1 MSRRLIAAI
10 TSCLSL
16 VLLGA
21 GVTPAAAQLTQLGAT
36 QAATGHT
43 SVIHGIAYAARHDVY
58 LTVYE
63 APDGIRG
70 RFVNAAGTAVG
81 AVFSIAA
88 VGQQAI
94 VYANKPMVAYST
106 DTADDTFFVM
116 YATDF
121 GKAPDA
127 QPGAWIQRVS
137 FTGTGGARLGNPI
150 QVGDG
155 GWEIPN
161 DIIYNP
167 ATRQFVAVWERFF
180 SEGPDVMA
188 RYFNAD
194 GTAATGIINVSNA
207 NRGQGA
213 AKAAVD
219 WERNRILIAYQ
230 GLHPN
235 SPVNPEILGL
245 WAKVLDGTTGALLT
259 TLIQVQSGFTIE
271 AMPVFMPEV
280 DGFLV
285 TWTGFNPGRDVV
297 GRYVSSADGAV
308 GASPNP
314 VYIIA
319 GSARQEGA
327 PMGMYDAISRRILMG
342 IQSSG
347 GCPNETCPYLDGA
360 ILDPQGVV
368 LSSFTG
374 LSSAVPSATGGTFY
388 PDVAPGEGGQFG
400 FSYTLNYSSV
410 YVERVGLPAASTPGP
425 QFGGGTPTVG
435 LTTSPTSLSF
445 SVSKNGAT
453 LGSVTPRSV
462 SLTFSTGTTGAWA
475 ATTTAPWLQLASAS
489 GTGDGSFTVTVINP
503 SNVIAS
509 QTSLSG
515 AIVITAATAPNAPLT
530 IPVTVAVSSTNTS
543 GGTLSQQG
551 ATQLATGHTAVVH
564 GIAYSPRH
572 DVYLTVYESPNGV
585 RGRFMNTAGQPV
597 GDVFAIATAPGQATS
612 YANKPMVAYSHDT
625 ADDVFFVMYGSDYT
639 KAADA
644 VPSTWIQRVSFTGTG
659 GARVGNPI
667 AVGDGGWEIPNDIV
681 YNPASRQFVAVWER
695 FFGSGPDVM
704 VRFFNADGTA
714 GTGIVNVSAG
724 NNGQG
729 AAKAAVDWERNRI
742 LIAYQGLHPNSP
754 VNPEVLGLWAKIV
767 DGVSGA
773 VLTGLL
779 QTQAGFT
786 IEAMPVFLP
795 EVDGFL
801 VTWTGFNP
809 GRDVL
814 GRYVSSLDASL
825 GAMPNPVYTIAGSAR
840 SEGAPMGM
848 YDAISRRVLMAVQSS
863 GGCPN
868 DTCPFVDGA
877 ILTGDGAVTSSFTGL
892 STVAPSATGGSFYP
906 DVAVGEGGQFGLS
919 YSLNYFSIYNDRIV
933 LSAADAPGP
942 QFGTPTTPVV
952 GATMAPSSL
961 AFSIIKAGAQ
971 INAGNPAS
979 VAVTFSTGTGGVWT
993 AASSVPWLQVSSA
1006 TGSGDGQFIVRVINP
1021 SNVIGSQT
1029 LLSGSIILTAASAPN
1044 SPVTLPVSVNVVTVF
1059 LPSAVPFGQVDTPLQ
1074 GAVGVQGAIA
1084 ITGWA
1089 LDDTGVT
1096 SVNIYRNCFAFD
1108 VQAACQTI
1116 LGNRVVFLGQAVFL
1130 PGARSDVEAAYP
1142 VYPNADRAGWG
1153 IQILTNQLPHVGNGQ
1168 TTGGHGA
1175 ITFYAIA
1182 TDTVGN
1188 VKVLGRSS
1196 SSASGDFS
1204 TPTSVTL
1211 ANESIAKPFGSLD
1224 TPALGATVSGSIPN
1238 FGWALTPDDDAV
1250 VGNVDKVVPT
1260 DGSTVTVYIDGVARA
1275 TVTYN
1280 QCRGNAGNP
1289 VPPTAFCDDDIANT
1303 FGNTA
1308 PLAALTPRSSNPT
1321 RYRNLDAG
1329 RGAIGSYVLDT
1340 RTLSNGLHTIA
1351 WAVMDSAGRTEGI
1364 GSRFFTVANAATDMV
1379 PADAL
1384 AKVGGVMPSPAAAD
1398 ADGTVA
1404 RAPEGRDGVWGRTG
1418 FDPRV
1423 PWIEMTPDSD
1433 GRRTVRLD
1441 EMGRLELW
1449 LGASIESAFVV
1460 APGTKAALRALPT
1473 GSAVD
1478 GPQFTWAPGPGHVGT
1493 YQLAFMRGG
1502 ERIDVFVTIA
1512 PPAGVRD
1519 DEPAIR
1525 MTLDDVRSPEC
1536 GVRSAELARRSL
1548 GEGGCGVRV
1557 SGTAFDPQAAIGSGV
1572 EAVHIWARHNDG
1584 RLVFLGEATLSGIT
1598 FSLTAPLPTGTWDVT
1613 AYAWNRRTMRFEDAR
1628 TGSVAVR

>member
-1 MSRRLIAAI
+1 MSRRLFVAA
-10 TSCLSL
+10 TLCLSL
-16 VLLGA
+16 LTLPLGVA
-21 GVTPAAAQLTQLGAT
+21 PAAAQLTQLGAT

-70 RFVNAAGTAVG
+70 RFVNAAGAPVG
-81 AVFSIAA
+81 SVFSVAA
-88 VGQQAI
+88 LGQQAL

-116 YATDF
+116 YATDY

-137 FTGTGGARLGNPI
+137 FTGTGGARVGNPI

-167 ATRQFVAVWERFF
+167 ATRQFVAVWERFY
-180 SEGPDVMA
+180 SEGPDVMV
-188 RYFNAD
+188 RFFNAD
-194 GTAATGIINVSNA
+194 GTAATGIINVSGA
-207 NRGQGA
+207 NHGQGA

-219 WERNRILIAYQ
+219 WERNRIIIAYQ

-245 WAKVLDGTTGALLT
+245 WAKVIDGSTGALLT
-259 TLIQVQSGFTIE
+259 SLIQVQSGFTIE

-308 GASPNP
+308 GTSPNP

-319 GSARQEGA
+319 GSGRQEGA
-327 PMGMYDAISRRILMG
+327 PMGMYDAISRRVLMG

-347 GCPNETCPYLDGA
+347 GCPNDTCPFLDGA
-360 ILDPQGVV
+360 ILDHQGVV

-374 LSSAVPSATGGTFY
+374 LSTAVPSATGGSFY

-400 FSYTLNYSSV
+400 LSYTLNYASV
-410 YVERVGLPAASTPGP
+410 YVERVSLPAASTPGP
-425 QFGGGTPTVG
+425 QFGGSTPPTTG
-435 LTTSPTSLSF
+435 LTASPTSLSF
-445 SVSKNGAT
+445 SVSKNGTA
-453 LGSVTPRSV
+453 LGAVTPRAV
-462 SLTFSTGTTGAWA
+462 ALTFGTGSSGAWT
-475 ATTTAPWLQLASAS
+475 ATTSAPWLQLATAS
-489 GTGDGSFTVTVINP
+489 GNGNGQFTATIINP
-503 SNVIAS
+503 SDVIGAQS
-509 QTSLSG
+509 ALSG
-515 AIVITAATAPNAPLT
+515 SIVITAASASNAPIT
-530 IPVTVAVSSTNTS
+530 IPVTVAVSSATTS

-551 ATQLATGHTAVVH
+551 ATQLATGHTTVVH

-572 DVYLTVYESPNGV
+572 DVYLTVYEGPNGV

-597 GDVFAIATAPGQATS
+597 GDVFAIATTPGQASS
-612 YANKPMVAYSHDT
+612 YANKPMVAYSHST

-644 VPSTWIQRVSFTGTG
+644 VPSAWIQRVSFTGTG

-681 YNPASRQFVAVWER
+681 YNPATRQFVAVWER

-704 VRFFNADGTA
+704 VRFFNADGAPT
-714 GTGIVNVSAG
+714 TGIVNVTAA
-724 NNGQG
+724 NHGQG

-742 LIAYQGLHPNSP
+742 LIAYQGLHPNSA
-754 VNPEVLGLWAKIV
+754 VNPETLGLWAKIV
-767 DGVSGA
+767 DGTSGA
-773 VLTGLL
+773 LLTGLL
-779 QTQAGFT
+779 TVQSGFT

-809 GRDVL
+809 GRDVM

-825 GAMPNPVYTIAGSAR
+825 GGMPNPIYAVAASAR

-868 DTCPFVDGA
+868 DTCPYLDGA

-906 DVAVGEGGQFGLS
+906 DVTVGEGGQFGVS
-919 YSLNYFSIYNDRIV
+919 YSLNYFSVYNDRIV
-933 LSAADAPGP
+933 LSAADVPGP
-942 QFGTPTTPVV
+942 QFGGTTNPAV

-961 AFSIIKAGAQ
+961 SIAILKAGAQ
-971 INAGNPAS
+971 INAGNPS
-979 VAVTFSTGTGGVWT
+979 PVSVTFSTGTAGAWSV
-993 AASSVPWLQVSSA
+993 ASAVPWLQVVSGS
-1006 TGSGDGQFIVRVINP
+1006 GSGDGQFSVRVINP
-1021 SNVIGSQT
+1021 SNVIASQT
-1029 LLSGSIILTAASAPN
+1029 SLSGSVILTAATAPN
-1044 SPVTLPVSVNVVTVF
+1044 SPVTLPVTVTVSHVS
-1059 LPSAVPFGQVDTPLQ
+1059 LPATVPFGQVDTPLQ
-1074 GAVGVQGAIA
+1074 GAVGLQGAVA

-1096 SVNIYRNCFAFD
+1096 SVNVYRNCFPFD
-1108 VQAACQTI
+1108 NQAACQSM
-1116 LGNRVVFLGQAVFL
+1116 LGHSVVFLGQAAFL
-1130 PGARSDVEAAYP
+1130 PGARSDVEVAYP
-1142 VYPNADRAGWG
+1142 LFPNAARAGWG
-1153 IQILTNQLPHVGNGQ
+1153 IQILTNQLPHVPTSQ
-1168 TTGGHGA
+1168 TTGGQGA
-1175 ITFYAIA
+1175 ITFYAVA

-1188 VKVLGRSS
+1188 VKLLGRSS

-1211 ANESIAKPFGSLD
+1211 ANDSIAKPFGSLD

-1238 FGWALTPDDDAV
+1238 FGWALTPDDDTIA
-1250 VGNVDKVVPT
+1250 GNVDKTIPT

-1280 QCRGNAGNP
+1280 QCRGTVGNP
-1289 VPPTAFCDDDIANT
+1289 LAGGVFCNDDIANT
-1303 FGNTA
+1303 FGNATPQA
-1308 PLAALTPRSSNPT
+1308 PLTARSSNPS

-1329 RGAIGSYVLDT
+1329 RGAIGAYVLDT
-1340 RTLSNGLHTIA
+1340 TTLSNGLHTIA

-1364 GSRFFTVANAATDMV
+1364 GSRFFTVANGADTAMRTAFAARGE
-1379 PADAL
+1379 L
-1384 AKVGGVMPSPAAAD
+1384 ASVAAAE

-1423 PWIEMTPDSD
+1423 PWLEMTPDAE

-1449 LGASIESAFVV
+1449 LGAPIESAFVV
-1460 APGTKAALRALPT
+1460 VNGANGALRALPT

-1478 GPQFTWAPGPGHVGT
+1478 GPQFSWAPGPGQVGT

-1502 ERIDVFVTIA
+1502 ERIDVHVTIA

-1525 MTLDDVRSPEC
+1525 MTLDEVRST
-1536 GVRSAELARRSL
+1536 GRD
-1548 GEGGCGVRV
+1548 VRV
-1557 SGTAFDPQAAIGSGV
+1557 SGTAFDPHAAIGSGV
-1572 EAVHIWARHNDG
+1572 EAVHVWARAEVPG
-1584 RLVFLGEATLSGIT
+1584 SRSPEVIFVGEATLNGNT
-1598 FSLTAPLPTGTWDVT
+1598 FSLTAPLPSGTWQVT

-1628 TGSVAVR
+1628 TGTVTVR